1 MIIIIKILLAHLVGD
16 FILQPKSWVTE
27 KEQKKAA
34 SFKLYVHVLIHG
46 GLVLLLLWNIR
57 LWLFA
62 LLVVLSHLIIDLCK
76 VYFQKQHTQT
86 IWFIIDQLAHFIT
99 LIILWYVWFKPD
111 IALLSLW
118 QNPLLWLYITA
129 ILFLTVAS
137 GIIIQVLLAKW
148 SPHLPEGRGR
158 SLANAGKYIG
168 ILERLLAFIFI
179 IVGHWEAVGFL
190 MAAKSV
196 FRFGDLKDSKS
207 IELTEYIL
215 IGTLLSFG
223 IAIITAIVFL
233 QIGSL
238 L

>member
-1 MIIIIKILLAHLVGD
+1 
-16 FILQPKSWVTE
+16 
-27 KEQKKAA
+27 
-34 SFKLYVHVLIHG
+34 
-46 GLVLLLLWNIR
+46 
-57 LWLFA
+57 
-62 LLVVLSHLIIDLCK
+62 
-76 VYFQKQHTQT
+76 
-86 IWFIIDQLAHFIT
+86 
-99 LIILWYVWFKPD
+99 
-111 IALLSLW
+111 
-118 QNPLLWLYITA
+118 
-129 ILFLTVAS
+129 
-137 GIIIQVLLAKW
+137 
-148 SPHLPEGRGR
+148 
-158 SLANAGKYIG
+158 
-168 ILERLLAFIFI
+168 LERLLAFIFI